1 MQALERRVA
10 ALEQAGP
17 ASDDLVIL
25 IKVVRPGHLDEE
37 ILSLHGDD
45 GERWVR
51 LPGES
56 EDELIERARR
66 EVRRNEWGAARLI
79 TEESASPK
87 LGQARG
93 MPGKG
98 TGEAV
103 CRETRA
109 DCLARPPHLQAD
121 LLEHFL
127 GKRPNLEGH
136 T

>member
-1 MQALERRVA
+1 MQALEKRVA

-17 ASDDLVIL
+17 ASNDWVIVVKL
-25 IKVVRPGHLDEE
+25 VRPGHPDEA
-37 ILSLHGDD
+37 IHRLRSDD
-45 GERWVR
+45 DERWER

-56 EDELIERARR
+56 EDELVARARR

-98 TGEAV
+98 TGAAV

-127 GKRPNLEGH
+127 GKRPNFEGH